1 MILHIVGVIEEFSVP
16 FARKKIT
23 YQTRQRPILARINPP
38 MTVLD
43 IIEQNK
49 NEIDAVSA
57 VINLVER
64 VPNQQFRYSR
74 IARMSADQL
83 KNIMISDHSNMPVVT
98 QEGQSKP
105 MSPSKRS
112 ESNTPVVSAED

>member
-1 MILHIVGVIEEFSVP
+1 
-16 FARKKIT
+16 
-23 YQTRQRPILARINPP
+23 

-43 IIEQNK
+43 IIQQNK
-49 NEIDAVSA
+49 NETDAVSA

-64 VPNQQFRYSR
+64 VPNQQFGYNP
-74 IARMSADQL
+74 IAIMIADQL
-83 KNIMISDHSNMPVVT
+83 KNITISNHNNMPVMT

-112 ESNTPVVSAED
+112 ESNTPIVSAED

>member
-1 MILHIVGVIEEFSVP
+1 
-16 FARKKIT
+16 
-23 YQTRQRPILARINPP
+23 

-83 KNIMISDHSNMPVVT
+83 KNIMISNHSNMPVVT